1 VGYNITMFLQI
12 LVLRSGSTA
21 GNVFAN
27 ISFEERVNCRSNNAI
42 MINDKN
48 NNNNIINNN
57 NSNNSSR
64 SSSSKKKKNNKNKR
78 DNWREDNEWLREE
91 SGAARAGRGRSSAIS
106 QSPTTKSHESYGP
119 IYELSVHIF
128 TTIHICIYGRGRSS
142 AISQSPT
149 TESH

>member
-1 VGYNITMFLQI
+1 MFLQI

-42 MINDKN
+42 MINDNNSSSNRSSKKN
-48 NNNNIINNN
+48 NNNNT
-57 NSNNSSR
+57 R
-64 SSSSKKKKNNKNKR
+64 V
-78 DNWREDNEWLREE
+78 NWREDNEWLREE

>member
-1 VGYNITMFLQI
+1 MGYNITMFLQI

-64 SSSSKKKKNNKNKR
+64 SSSRKKKKNNKNKR
-78 DNWREDNEWLREE
+78 VNWREEE
-91 SGAARAGRGRSSAIS
+91 GGAARAGRGRSSAIS
-106 QSPTTKSHESYGP
+106 QSPTTKSNQ
-119 IYELSVHIF
+119 
-128 TTIHICIYGRGRSS
+128 IYGTDLLWTDILIIGAHIYHYTSM
-142 AISQSPT
+142 
-149 TESH
+149 